1 MDTVKRNYEL
11 TYILS
16 GSLTD
21 SEVSQ
26 MKTQVEQILKK
37 YSAQILKNE
46 DWGRRPLAYTIV
58 HEGKKQ
64 TEGVYTHIVFA
75 LEPSK
80 APTLE
85 REVYMSNVVMR
96 HLLVQV
102 DEVEE
107 EVTPAE

>member
-1 MDTVKRNYEL
+1 MDTSRNYEL

-16 GSLTD
+16 GASTD
-21 SEVSQ
+21 SEVAQ
-26 MKTQVEQILKK
+26 LKTQVEQILKK
-37 YSAQILKNE
+37 YDAQILKNE

-64 TEGVYTHIVFA
+64 TEGVYTHVVFA

-85 REVYMSNVVMR
+85 REVYLSNLVVR
-96 HLLVQV
+96 HLLVV
-102 DEVEE
+102 AGEDEPEA
-107 EVTPAE
+107 TPEA

>member
-1 MDTVKRNYEL
+1 MDTVRNYEL

-21 SEVSQ
+21 NEVAQ
-26 MKTQVEQILKK
+26 LKTQVEQILKK
-37 YSAQILKNE
+37 YNAQILKNE

-75 LEPSK
+75 MEPSK

-85 REVYMSNVVMR
+85 REVYLSNLAVR
-96 HLLVQV
+96 HLLVV
-102 DEVEE
+102 ADEDA
-107 EVTPAE
+107 AEASPEA